1 MILSNDR
8 VSIGSVLSR
17 PDRIKRTL
25 LGGAGVFGLS
35 MALAISAVPA
45 AAKSTLRYKL
55 AHKQAERV
63 SREPFGD
70 IPKGPLQIFI
80 SINQQK
86 LYLYSDGTLIAD
98 SSVATGVPSLPTPLG
113 VFSVIQKQRFHR
125 SNIYSNAPMP
135 FMQRITWSG
144 VAIHEGEGIG
154 HRASHGCIRMPHDF
168 AVRLYRLTQLGAR
181 VIIARN
187 ELRPVDFADPHLFV
201 HKVMPPAPVVAA
213 AEPAKT
219 AQRADNGK
227 TTDTAAPLVSDSTSK
242 AAKPE
247 AAQVGAGGGPDGAV
261 GPTAALATAGS
272 RTTGSGLSSPAAS
285 LADHSPTAAGSAA
298 LGPTKISATTSQS
311 PELGNATA
319 DAAAPAPTP
328 SAASGQLADTAKTE
342 SSRTPA
348 GVAGAA
354 GTTAPAVDSDAMIMP
369 LPLAK
374 PASLVETAAA
384 THAPIAVFISRK
396 TKRIYVRQDFTPL
409 FDAPIT
415 IEDPDQPIGTHV
427 FTALDY
433 LADGTTFRWNVVS
446 VPDVAPKAIR
456 KFEYERRGKVRRRI
470 EVLEKTIADQQ
481 PAESPEQVLAR
492 IEIPQDVIDQIS
504 ELMVPGS
511 SLVVSDE
518 GLGPETGQGTD
529 FIVITH

>member
-1 MILSNDR
+1 LSNGR
-8 VSIGSVLSR
+8 ASIEFSLSR
-17 PDRIKRTL
+17 PDRIKRAL

-35 MALAISAVPA
+35 LALAITAMPA
-45 AAKSTLRYKL
+45 AAKSTSRYKL
-55 AHKQAERV
+55 AHKQAERL

-70 IPKGPLQIFI
+70 IPKGPVQIFI

-154 HRASHGCIRMPHDF
+154 HRASHGCVRMPHDF

-187 ELRPVDFADPHLFV
+187 ELKPVEFADPHLFV
-201 HKVMPPAPVVAA
+201 HKDMTTAPAVATA
-213 AEPAKT
+213 GPAKT
-219 AQRADNGK
+219 AQNSDNSKTSDVAGPMAAD
-227 TTDTAAPLVSDSTSK
+227 AAAK
-242 AAKPE
+242 AAKPD
-247 AAQVGAGGGPDGAV
+247 AGQVSAGADGAV
-261 GPTAALATAGS
+261 NSAAASATVKSPTAPS
-272 RTTGSGLSSPAAS
+272 
-285 LADHSPTAAGSAA
+285 ADHSPIAASTAAT
-298 LGPTKISATTSQS
+298 GPANASATASQNPQLRS
-311 PELGNATA
+311 ATA
-319 DAAAPAPTP
+319 DVAAPAPSP
-328 SAASGQLADTAKTE
+328 APPVSSAAPADTSKIDGSQVA
-342 SSRTPA
+342 A
-348 GVAGAA
+348 GVATVATPAA
-354 GTTAPAVDSDAMIMP
+354 DPDEITP

-374 PASLVETAAA
+374 PASLDESGAAS
-384 THAPIAVFISRK
+384 HAPIAIFVSRK

-415 IEDPDQPIGTHV
+415 IADPDQPIGTHV
-427 FTALDY
+427 FTALGN
-433 LADGTTFRWNVVS
+433 LPDGTTFRWNVVS
-446 VPDVAPKAIR
+446 VPDAPKATR
-456 KFEYERRGKVRRRI
+456 KFEYERHGKVRRRI
-470 EVLEKTIADQQ
+470 EVLEKTPVDQS
-481 PAESPEQVLAR
+481 AETPEQVLAR

-504 ELMVPGS
+504 QLMVPGS